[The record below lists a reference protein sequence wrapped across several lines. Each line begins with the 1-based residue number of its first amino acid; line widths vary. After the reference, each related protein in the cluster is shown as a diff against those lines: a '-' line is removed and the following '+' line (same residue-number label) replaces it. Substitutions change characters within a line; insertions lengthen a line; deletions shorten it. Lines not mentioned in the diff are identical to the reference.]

1 MCVWVPGRTYGDG
14 FFFFAISCVL
24 LLHCVWC
31 WILFLLLF
39 FILFFI
45 ALRRFLRKFFDD
57 LQSQGL
63 IKVMV
68 WLWSGL
74 CSPPQP
80 PHPAHLH
87 VLLVA
92 LIRCCFCRMCHLHYF
107 TVLSMSETHAAIS
120 PPHVAHTISFPNTPS
135 HTHPNHIQSRAM
147 EIRCGA
153 KKVGDVSK
161 RYVHMLNATLCACT
175 RVICAILEL
184 NQQADGVRVPDVLV
198 PYMGGMTFI
207 PFIRDLEG
215 KPFNAAAAASAA
227 AASAASIP
235 ATVAASAA
243 PAAVAAVAVTSAG
256 AGAAEP
262 PLTPE
267 AQELVARIAAQG
279 ESVRT
284 LKTSKAADA
293 DVKSAVEQLQNLK
306 IQYKDLTGKDFG
318 AAGSSSSSK
327 KDDKKKEKKA
337 AAPAVGG
344 AAAAQPVAAISNPPP
359 AAPPSFSTIMKDGS
373 VNLGKLNERLATF
386 AFVGGYEA
394 TRDDVAVAK
403 SLVGVVDGDD
413 AAIAAAFV
421 AWAAS
426 EAAATAASQTHVKRW
441 IDFIAG
447 QEAEDFAYW
456 Q

>member
-1 MCVWVPGRTYGDG
+1 MNIVSGELNNAAVKKYDLEGWFPGYNAFREL
-14 FFFFAISCVL
+14 V
-24 LLHCVWC
+24 
-31 WILFLLLF
+31 
-39 FILFFI
+39 
-45 ALRRFLRKFFDD
+45 
-57 LQSQGL
+57 
-63 IKVMV
+63 
-68 WLWSGL
+68 SGSN
-74 CSPPQP
+74 CTD
-80 PHPAHLH
+80 
-87 VLLVA
+87 
-92 LIRCCFCRMCHLHYF
+92 Y
-107 TVLSMSETHAAIS
+107 
-120 PPHVAHTISFPNTPS
+120 
-135 HTHPNHIQSRAM
+135 QSRAM

-243 PAAVAAVAVTSAG
+243 APAAVAAVAVTSAG

-337 AAPAVGG
+337 AAPAAGG